1 MLGCINNKG
10 DAWIATQCRKP
21 KYYKITSGTKKTF
34 ILDEMILWETV
45 LKWDL
50 IELIMMKF
58 VCTTWIAELLRYI
71 SERIALQLLPNIFK
85 INSPIIR

>member
-34 ILDEMILWETV
+34 ILDEMIL
-45 LKWDL
+45 
-50 IELIMMKF
+50 
-58 VCTTWIAELLRYI
+58 
-71 SERIALQLLPNIFK
+71 
-85 INSPIIR
+85 